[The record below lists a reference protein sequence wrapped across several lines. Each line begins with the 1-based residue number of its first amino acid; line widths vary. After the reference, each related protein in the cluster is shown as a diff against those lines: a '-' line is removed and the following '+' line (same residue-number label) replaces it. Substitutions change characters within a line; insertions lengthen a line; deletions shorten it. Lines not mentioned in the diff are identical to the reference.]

1 MGLDPTLEKA
11 GRYGQ
16 LHRIPFAAVE
26 LHASEPARVNIVAD
40 FGAETI
46 SHPRPAV
53 LIHARHFVCLLFL
66 IGING
71 WVQRGRNAILPGRH
85 TGGHEATRTQAT
97 RGKKGRGFS
106 AEDECVRNAKDTG
119 LGRSMRRRS
128 RTSHSSDEM

>member
-26 LHASEPARVNIVAD
+26 LHASEPTRVNIVAD

-46 SHPRPAV
+46 SYPRPAV
-53 LIHARHFVCLLFL
+53 LIHARHFVCLFL

-71 WVQRGRNAILPGRH
+71 WVQRGRNAYFRD
-85 TGGHEATRTQAT
+85 ATRADTK
-97 RGKKGRGFS
+97 RHERKRHEGGRAAAFS
-106 AEDECVRNAKDTG
+106 AEDRVCANRDGYGCGGAQCG
-119 LGRSMRRRS
+119 GGAGP
-128 RTSHSSDEM
+128 RT